1 MNITYENG
9 LATLPDGTTVDFL
22 AVQAACNCAF
32 QELGDQE
39 YAAAADTMCL
49 ITGLVQ
55 GPHGEWEPRK
65 EGDIT
70 VVSARLMANQSQDKP
85 PTSRPVKVSEL
96 EGSALDWAVLY
107 ARALKAVSGKPVL
120 ARDLASTCLR
130 NGAASASTN
139 WSVCGPLIAD
149 EGIELK
155 QFKDGGEWL
164 AKAGQAQAD
173 GSTPLTAAMRCFVM
187 KRIGAEI
194 SVPEVLL

>member
-22 AVQAACNCAF
+22 AVQAACNSAF
-32 QELGDQE
+32 QETGEPE
-39 YAAAADTMCL
+39 YMAAADAMSQ
-49 ITGLVQ
+49 ITGLEQ
-55 GPHGEWEPRK
+55 GPHGEWVPR
-65 EGDIT
+65 EEDDIT
-70 VVSARLMANQSQDKP
+70 VVSAQLMAKQSPDKP
-85 PTSRPVKVSEL
+85 PTSRPVKVLEL

-107 ARALKAVSGKPVL
+107 ARTLKAVNGKPVL
-120 ARDLASTCLR
+120 ARDLASTGLR

-149 EGIELK
+149 ESIEIK

-164 AKAGQAQAD
+164 AKAGLAQAD
-173 GSTPLTAAMRCFVM
+173 GATPLTAAMRCFVM

-194 SVPEVLL
+194 WIPEVLL